1 MIKNKDLSLGYCLN
15 NPNKIILEK
24 FKISLFQKMEV
35 RNRKNQKSDKS
46 DKKPSTEKETI
57 TLSNDYDW
65 DFGSIAKNKLAKIQ
79 EIDPGKILRVGP
91 SA

>member
-1 MIKNKDLSLGYCLN
+1 MG
-15 NPNKIILEK
+15 
-24 FKISLFQKMEV
+24 V

-57 TLSNDYDW
+57 TVSNDYDW

-79 EIDPGKILRVGP
+79 EIDPGKHKDRVLSSETLETIIFHGKP
-91 SA
+91 D